1 MESIPE
7 DQVLIEEIM
16 PGLIIDNKYEVIG
29 MISKGSFGQVFYGK
43 YFHNILKLFVA
54 INKNSLQ
61 KVAIKFEK

>member
-1 MESIPE
+1 
-7 DQVLIEEIM
+7 M

-29 MISKGSFGQVFYGK
+29 MISKGTFGQVFYGK

-54 INKNSLQ
+54 INKNSRQ